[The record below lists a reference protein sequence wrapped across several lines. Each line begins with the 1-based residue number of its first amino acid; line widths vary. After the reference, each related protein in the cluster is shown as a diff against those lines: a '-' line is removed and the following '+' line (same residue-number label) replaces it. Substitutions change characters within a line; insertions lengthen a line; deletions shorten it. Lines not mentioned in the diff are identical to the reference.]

1 LIHFSLSSSI
11 DLFMFPLFC
20 HGFTFL
26 FASTRSLRTIYLG
39 LRIIENKS
47 KTNQGNVVFYSRKA
61 LDWITVEYTKGI
73 TLLSMAEKSN
83 EFALER

>member
-1 LIHFSLSSSI
+1 MDSHF
-11 DLFMFPLFC
+11 
-20 HGFTFL
+20 FL
-26 FASTRSLRTIYLG
+26 QVHVPHLG
-39 LRIIENKS
+39 LRVIENKS
-47 KTNQGNVVFYSRKA
+47 KTNQGNVVIYSRKA